1 LDAFLNTDNNEM
13 LIDGFSRKLDY
24 LRVSITDKCNLRCTY
39 CMPPEGLELL
49 EHDEVLRNEEFVHLI
64 KIFADLGIRKVRFT
78 GGEPLVRKGFLD
90 IVAGTREASPDLEL
104 CLTTNGVLLDEVLAD
119 LKSLSVKKLN
129 ISLDTLSQNEFKK
142 ITGRDYFNKV
152 ISNIE
157 KAISM
162 NYFELKINC
171 VLREDTLNELD
182 DFLEYFKKKNAV
194 LRFIE
199 KMPFSLTE
207 NNNSH
212 VSSNNLIT
220 ELEKRGQLERNG
232 SLDTKVAVMYN
243 LIYKTDFNIKIG
255 LIPPMSHNFCAKC
268 NRLRLT
274 CDGFLRTCL
283 LSNNEYDLKSVYR
296 MDMGDN
302 ALKNIIMLAVSEKP
316 KAHNMNCNSPDEG
329 CFSLVSHRRMSE
341 IGG

>member
-1 LDAFLNTDNNEM
+1 M
-13 LIDGFSRKLDY
+13 LIDSFSRKLDY
-24 LRVSITDKCNLRCTY
+24 LRVSITDKCNLRCSY

-49 EHDEVLRNEEFVHLI
+49 EHDEVLRNEEFIYLI
-64 KIFADLGIRKVRFT
+64 RIFADLGIKKVRFT

-90 IVAGTREASPDLEL
+90 IVEGTREASPDLEL
-104 CLTTNGVLLDEVLAD
+104 CLTTNGVLLDKVIPD
-119 LKSLSVKKLN
+119 LKRLSVKKLN
-129 ISLDTLSQNEFKK
+129 ISLDTLSQDEFKK

-157 KAISM
+157 NAISM
-162 NYFELKINC
+162 DYFEVKINC

-182 DFLEYFKKKNAV
+182 DFLEYFKDKKAI

-199 KMPFSLTE
+199 KMPFSLDK
-207 NNNSH
+207 NSRQ
-212 VSSNNLIT
+212 VSFNDLIA
-220 ELEKRGQLERNG
+220 ELGKRGKLERNN

-243 LIYKTDFNIKIG
+243 LIYKSIYTIKIG
-255 LIPPMSHNFCAKC
+255 VIPPMSHNFCAKC

-283 LSNNEYDLKSVYR
+283 LANNEYDLKSVYR
-296 MDMGDN
+296 MDMGDK
-302 ALKNIIMLAVSEKP
+302 ALKDFILRAVSEKP
-316 KAHNMNCNSPDEG
+316 KAHNMDCNSPDEG
-329 CFSLVSHRRMSE
+329 CFSLVSRRRMSE